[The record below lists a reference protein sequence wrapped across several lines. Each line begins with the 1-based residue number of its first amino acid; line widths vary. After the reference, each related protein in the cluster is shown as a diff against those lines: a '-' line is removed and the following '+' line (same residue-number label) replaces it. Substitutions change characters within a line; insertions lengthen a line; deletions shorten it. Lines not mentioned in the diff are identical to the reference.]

1 MKKNKMM
8 YSVIILTKNEELN
21 IENCIS
27 SISNECEVI
36 VLDSGSTDKTEL
48 ISKNLGAKF
57 FVNRQS
63 GSFIISDQRNW
74 GLKNC
79 QLKNKWV
86 LFLDADEE
94 MNLNLHQTIIEKI
107 KSNIFNAYKL
117 TPKYLFWGKWLKLT
131 QGYPNWHDRLLNK
144 DEVWIEGGVW
154 EHFNKQAKVGYIKI
168 PYKHYANSKG
178 FDDWLERHDRYSSWD
193 AKNIN
198 DYLNHKSGIGTERKV
213 FSRKLLANI
222 WPIRPFLRFFHMYII
237 RLGFMEGWRSL
248 FFCLL
253 YFLYEFMIV
262 VKIIELKRL
271 KAKKQL

>member
-1 MKKNKMM
+1 
-8 YSVIILTKNEELN
+8 
-21 IENCIS
+21 
-27 SISNECEVI
+27 
-36 VLDSGSTDKTEL
+36 
-48 ISKNLGAKF
+48 
-57 FVNRQS
+57 
-63 GSFIISDQRNW
+63 
-74 GLKNC
+74 
-79 QLKNKWV
+79 
-86 LFLDADEE
+86 

>member
-1 MKKNKMM
+1 MKKNSIT

-27 SISNECEVI
+27 SISNECEVV
-36 VLDSGSTDKTEL
+36 VLDSGSTDETKL
-48 ISKNLGAKF
+48 ISKNLGVKF

-63 GSFIISDQRNW
+63 GPFIISDQRNW

-94 MNLNLHQTIIEKI
+94 MSLNLHQEIIEKI
-107 KSNIFNAYKL
+107 KSNKFNAYKL
-117 TPKYLFWGKWLKLT
+117 TPKYMFWGKWLKLT

-154 EHFNKQAKVGYIKI
+154 EHFNKQAKVDYIQI

-178 FDDWLERHDRYSSWD
+178 FSDWLERHDRYSSWD
-193 AKNIN
+193 AKSIN
-198 DYLNHKSGIGTERKV
+198 DYLHYKS
-213 FSRKLLANI
+213 
-222 WPIRPFLRFFHMYII
+222 
-237 RLGFMEGWRSL
+237 
-248 FFCLL
+248 
-253 YFLYEFMIV
+253 
-262 VKIIELKRL
+262 
-271 KAKKQL
+271 